1 MWVSSL
7 EAVPEDHQGV
17 LPDGCLDIICAIGPE
32 PFVAGP
38 DTEARQVG
46 TAAEML
52 IGVRFLP
59 GVAAALLGVP
69 VSEIT
74 NQTVPLSCV
83 WRPAEVRALR
93 GRVGEASSPRE
104 MAERLEEHITRRM
117 RRSAEP
123 DPLVR
128 GAIHAILRATL
139 NGSRTLERRFDISER
154 HLRRRFVASVGYGPK
169 TFERIARFRYFMRI
183 AQIYSDLGLAGLAAE
198 AGYADQSHLT
208 RECVRLSGRT
218 PHMILDTTP
227 TSDLFK
233 TVEQLTVTIGAWT
246 RKGLPHWSVPATSS
260 GVMLVSSNERYSHIS
275 SYRPRRAL
283 LSLR

>member
-1 MWVSSL
+1 MVELRETGRWVKVAASYLELRPRTELRSYVACTWVSAL
-7 EAVPEDHQGV
+7 EEVPEGHRGV
-17 LPDGCLDIICAIGPE
+17 LPDGCVDIICAVGRE

-38 DTEARQVG
+38 DTESRLVG

-59 GVAAALLGVP
+59 GMAAALLSMP

-74 NQTVPLSCV
+74 NQTVPLSCI
-83 WRPAEVRALR
+83 WRPGEVRALR

-104 MAERLEEHITRRM
+104 MGERLEEHIALRIRS
-117 RRSAEP
+117 SAEP

-128 GAIHAILRATL
+128 GTIDAILRAAL

-154 HLRRRFVASVGYGPK
+154 HLRRRFVANVGYGPK
-169 TFERIARFRYFMRI
+169 TFERIARFRHFMCT
-183 AQIYSDLGLAGLAAE
+183 AQIYRDLGLAGLAAM

-208 RECVRLSGRT
+208 RECVRLGGRT
-218 PHMILDTTP
+218 PRLLLDTTP

-233 TVEQLTVTIGAWT
+233 TVELPAATIS
-246 RKGLPHWSVPATSS
+246 R
-260 GVMLVSSNERYSHIS
+260 
-275 SYRPRRAL
+275 
-283 LSLR
+283 